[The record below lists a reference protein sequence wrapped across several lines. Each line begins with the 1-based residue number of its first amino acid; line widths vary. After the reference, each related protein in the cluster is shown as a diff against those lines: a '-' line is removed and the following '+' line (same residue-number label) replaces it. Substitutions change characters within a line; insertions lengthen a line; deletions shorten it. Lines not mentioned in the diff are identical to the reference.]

1 MTSAALTYMSYFVLA
16 VVVYYAALFA
26 ISKSRPLRP
35 KAGDQ
40 HQWFALI
47 VPARNE
53 ELVLN
58 ATLKNLTAID
68 YPRLAIVVVDDGS
81 TDRTGE
87 ILRSWARRD
96 RRIIPVSRPAEIAG
110 RGKSDVLNQAY
121 RVIRDAAKPRVRFGG
136 TSPHNIIVGIV
147 DADGGLESSGLSTVC
162 GYFDA
167 AQVGS
172 VQIGVRIGNATDGLL
187 ARLQDMEFVGFSCLV
202 QIARDRFGSSGLGGN
217 GQFTRLSALIGL
229 GDSPWSQNA
238 LTEDLDLGLI
248 LLQSGWRTRYCRD
261 TFVTQQGLT
270 SWRPLLRQRTR
281 WIQGHYQCWKHLPGL
296 YRSSKARLTAR
307 IDLSLYLLLVVTVV
321 VVFAQLVIGVA
332 ASLHLLQAQNTFLSF
347 LGDGS
352 ALRIASLV
360 VGVTPLVVFLFT
372 YQRHSAEPLQWWE
385 VPAYGVAFT
394 AYSYIWITAT
404 ALAWGRMLTGRWN
417 WDQDPTRRGRRFS
430 PLARAKQLPS
440 SRGAI
445 RSISVMIERRLYH

>member
-1 MTSAALTYMSYFVLA
+1 MASRALTAMSYFVFA

-26 ISKSRPLRP
+26 ISKSRPQRP
-35 KAGDQ
+35 KPGDR
-40 HQWFALI
+40 HQWFVLV

-53 ELVLN
+53 ELVLDT
-58 ATLKNLTAID
+58 TLENLTSID
-68 YPRLAIVVVDDGS
+68 YPRLAIVVVNDGS
-81 TDRTGE
+81 TDRTSE
-87 ILRSWARRD
+87 IARSWERRD
-96 RRIIPVSRPAEIAG
+96 RRIIAIDRPAAIAG

-121 RVIRDAAKPRVRFGG
+121 RVVREAAKSRSRFRGA
-136 TSPHNIIVGIV
+136 SPHNIVIGIV
-147 DADGGLESSGLSTVC
+147 DADGGLEPGGLSTVC

-167 AQVGS
+167 AEVGS

-187 ARLQDMEFVGFSCLV
+187 ARMQDMEFVGFSCLV

-229 GDSPWSQNA
+229 GDCPWSQNA

-296 YRSSKARLTAR
+296 YRSGKARVTAR

-332 ASLHLLQAQNTFLSF
+332 ASLHLLDAQNTFLAF

-352 ALRIASLV
+352 TLRIASLV
-360 VGVTPLVVFLFT
+360 VGVTPLMVFLFT
-372 YQRHSAEPLQWWE
+372 YQRHASKPLQPWE

-404 ALAWGRMLTGRWN
+404 ALAWGRIATGRWN
-417 WDQDPTRRGRRFS
+417 WTKTPRVAVAPTEPGAAELSGAPTR
-430 PLARAKQLPS
+430 
-440 SRGAI
+440 
-445 RSISVMIERRLYH
+445 

>member
-1 MTSAALTYMSYFVLA
+1 MTTALTWMSYFVFA
-16 VVVYYAALFA
+16 VVLYYAALFA
-26 ISKSRPLRP
+26 VSKLRPRRP
-35 KAGDQ
+35 KAGDR

-53 ELVLN
+53 ELVLD
-58 ATLKNLTAID
+58 ATLRNLTAID
-68 YPRLAIVVVDDGS
+68 YPRLAIVVVNDGS
-81 TDRTGE
+81 TDRTWE
-87 ILRSWARRD
+87 IADSWARRD
-96 RRIIPVSRPAEIAG
+96 RRIIAVNRPPDIAG
-110 RGKSDVLNQAY
+110 RGKSDVLNHAY
-121 RVIRDAAKPRVRFGG
+121 RVIRDASKPRSRFHGA
-136 TSPHNIIVGIV
+136 SPHNIIVGIV
-147 DADGGLESSGLSTVC
+147 DADGGLEPNGLSTVC

-167 AQVGS
+167 AEVGS
-172 VQIGVRIGNATDGLL
+172 VQIGVRIGNATNGLL

-229 GDSPWSQNA
+229 GERPWSPNA

-248 LLQSGWRTRYCRD
+248 LLQAGWRTRYCRD

-296 YRSSKARLTAR
+296 CRTGKARLTAR
-307 IDLSLYLLLVVTVV
+307 IDLSLYLVLVLTVV

-332 ASLHLLQAQNTFLSF
+332 ASLHLLEAQNTFLSF

-352 ALRIASLV
+352 ELRVASLI
-360 VGVTPLVVFLFT
+360 VGVTPLVVFLYT
-372 YQRHSAEPLQWWE
+372 YQRHSAKPLEWWE

-404 ALAWGRMLTGRWN
+404 VLAWGRIATGRWN
-417 WDQDPTRRGRRFS
+417 WTKTPRVAVGEAHAANEALGATPPPNSQAALF
-430 PLARAKQLPS
+430 ARP
-440 SRGAI
+440 R
-445 RSISVMIERRLYH
+445 